1 MLRFGCVVLGL
12 GLALAACS
20 SGHEQA
26 DSQGPSVVDG
36 VMGGGA
42 SRNAGHADFTRQGAP
57 AATSQ
62 ADAVRKVQ
70 RSLAALGY
78 EPGPVDGEA
87 GPGTEKAIRRY
98 QADHG
103 LRVDGKVSAKLVAH
117 LEGKSRSRQSAKS
130 KKTVR

>member
-1 MLRFGCVVLGL
+1 MLRFGCVVLVL
-12 GLALAACS
+12 GLALSACS
-20 SGHEQA
+20 SNHDQT
-26 DSQGPSVVDG
+26 DSRGPSVVDG

-42 SRNAGHADFTRQGAP
+42 AAQTDIGRQNVQ
-57 AATSQ
+57 AATSH
-62 ADAVRKVQ
+62 ADAVKKVQ

-103 LRVDGKVSAKLVAH
+103 LRVDGKVTERLVAH
-117 LEGKSRSRQSAKS
+117 LEGKSRTRQNAKS